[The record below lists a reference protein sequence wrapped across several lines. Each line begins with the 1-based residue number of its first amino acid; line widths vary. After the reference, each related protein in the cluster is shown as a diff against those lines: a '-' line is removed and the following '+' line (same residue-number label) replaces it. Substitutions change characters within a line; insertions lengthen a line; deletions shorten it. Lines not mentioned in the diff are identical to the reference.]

1 MQIKYLGTAAAEAI
15 PALFCHCAICEQARQ
30 KKGKEIRARTNVLID
45 ELMIDFSPDAFYN
58 MVRYDLDYGKLE
70 HLLITH
76 SHVDHFDAAELVM
89 RNPGVYSNGLGN
101 RVLHL
106 YGNAMV
112 GKVFKKISEIDN
124 QGQAIAGIQFHELT
138 YGVPVRCGSFTVTA
152 LKANHKP
159 DEDAM
164 IYLLEKEGKH
174 VLYAHDTGELD
185 PSVYAYLKQQHITLD
200 FVSLDCTCDKFNCRD
215 GHMGFENMLKVRDR
229 LKPYFKTNTTVAVSH
244 FSHNG
249 KLSHSEL
256 ESMCQKHGIAPTY
269 DGIVF
274 AI

>member
-1 MQIKYLGTAAAEAI
+1 M
-15 PALFCHCAICEQARQ
+15 
-30 KKGKEIRARTNVLID
+30 D
-45 ELMIDFSPDAFYN
+45 W
-58 MVRYDLDYGKLE
+58 
-70 HLLITH
+70 
-76 SHVDHFDAAELVM
+76 
-89 RNPGVYSNGLGN
+89 GN

-124 QGQAIAGIQFHELT
+124 QGQGHCRHTVLHELT

-185 PSVYAYLKQQHITLD
+185 PSVYAYLISEAAAHY
-200 FVSLDCTCDKFNCRD
+200 V
-215 GHMGFENMLKVRDR
+215 GFCESGLYLRQI
-229 LKPYFKTNTTVAVSH
+229 
-244 FSHNG
+244 
-249 KLSHSEL
+249 KLSGRAY
-256 ESMCQKHGIAPTY
+256 GI
-269 DGIVF
+269 
-274 AI
+274 